1 MCQGEVEALGR
12 IKVHCI
18 WPGVILVGWN
28 IYRCV
33 VSMHWWETSVP
44 AKINWETTGRS
55 HSCQEVLANQAQ
67 GRRGDGFIWMLLG
80 LDTTWVHLCTQGF
93 VCLVGRRAQDCPGT
107 AEIPKSFVLG
117 WIRDLK
123 NSDMY
128 FFNTHNSVV
137 WCLVNSCLTAELTA
151 VGFTHPLEML
161 KLEKKI

>member
-1 MCQGEVEALGR
+1 MEALGR

-18 WPGVILVGWN
+18 GAGVILMGWRFGS
-28 IYRCV
+28 RCGPLAL
-33 VSMHWWETSVP
+33 MRKLSVP
-44 AKINWETTGRS
+44 TKISWKTKGRLC
-55 HSCQEVLANQAQ
+55 SCP
-67 GRRGDGFIWMLLG
+67 GTGDGFIWVFLG
-80 LDTTWVHLCTQGF
+80 LDTTLVDICARGF

-123 NSDMY
+123 SFDMY

-161 KLEKKI
+161 KLEKEI

>member
-18 WPGVILVGWN
+18 WAGVILMGWN
-28 IYRCV
+28 LGSTCGLHAVMRNLCA
-33 VSMHWWETSVP
+33 S
-44 AKINWETTGRS
+44 
-55 HSCQEVLANQAQ
+55 QNQLGNKRKALFLS
-67 GRRGDGFIWMLLG
+67 GGAGKPDTGDGFIWVLLG
-80 LDTTWVHLCTQGF
+80 LDTTLVDPCARGF

-107 AEIPKSFVLG
+107 AEIPKSSVLG

-123 NSDMY
+123 SSDMY

>member
-1 MCQGEVEALGR
+1 MLG
-12 IKVHCI
+12 
-18 WPGVILVGWN
+18 
-28 IYRCV
+28 
-33 VSMHWWETSVP
+33 
-44 AKINWETTGRS
+44 
-55 HSCQEVLANQAQ
+55 NQAQ

-80 LDTTWVHLCTQGF
+80 LDTTSVDLCARGF
-93 VCLVGRRAQDCPGT
+93 VCLAGGRAQDCPGT

-123 NSDMY
+123 SSDMY

-151 VGFTHPLEML
+151 AGFTHPLEML